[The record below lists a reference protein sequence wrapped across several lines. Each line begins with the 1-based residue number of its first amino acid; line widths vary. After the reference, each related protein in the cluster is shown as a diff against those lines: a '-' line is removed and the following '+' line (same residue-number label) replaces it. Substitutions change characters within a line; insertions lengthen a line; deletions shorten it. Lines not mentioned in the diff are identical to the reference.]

1 MGFFSKL
8 LSKDN
13 SKRTPLP
20 TYSSTA
26 TGTDTHTDNAEY
38 HDLNSAAHMTK
49 HESYSPPHGYVN
61 SFPSSPLS
69 RSPSI
74 DDLSAYI
81 SHNAIHTLQS
91 HTDTDTDAD
100 TDIDTCDSDTDSTH
114 SSMSGNVNRLYT
126 TSTGKRTS
134 QEVAERPEVY
144 SYHHLLR
151 AAESIGTSTAH
162 PDNSISQSYSLP
174 ASPCSLSELPL
185 PSSSLAAT
193 AAKSLSDSGWCDSPN
208 VEICIDIRDCEE

>member
-1 MGFFSKL
+1 MGFLSKL

-13 SKRTPLP
+13 SKKTPLP
-20 TYSSTA
+20 TYRSAATSTA
-26 TGTDTHTDNAEY
+26 TGIDTHTHNDSAEY

-49 HESYSPPHGYVN
+49 HESYSPPHGYLN

-91 HTDTDTDAD
+91 HTHTDTDTD
-100 TDIDTCDSDTDSTH
+100 TDIDTCDRDTDSTH
-114 SSMSGNVNRLYT
+114 SSRSGNVNRLYT

-151 AAESIGTSTAH
+151 A
-162 PDNSISQSYSLP
+162 QSMDT
-174 ASPCSLSELPL
+174 
-185 PSSSLAAT
+185 SSSSSP
-193 AAKSLSDSGWCDSPN
+193 KSLSDSGWCDAPTI
-208 VEICIDIRDCEE
+208 EICIDVRDCEG